1 MKRNVTKG
9 HAWLLKQ
16 ETKDQASFT
25 RAHIPLNIYSI
36 HQLHT
41 VHSHSPH
48 SFLSQQH
55 CPAAPSGKSAAG
67 PSCTALPT
75 FPTGWPSHLGSPN
88 GSKPKWDLQCPAN
101 RFFTAENETSSP
113 RNTSNYSILEHE
125 AWRSFDLRKQV
136 VVISQQQSDLQRLL
150 WRKRLCPGAQMP
162 QTSLAALHQRLLW
175 VQQHPRLPQCKPSMV
190 IGAFDCF
197 RDGTNV
203 QIPFNMFIRAR
214 QQHFNVRSF
223 CF

>member
-1 MKRNVTKG
+1 MKKNVTKG

-16 ETKDQASFT
+16 ETKDQAAFT

-41 VHSHSPH
+41 VHSIHSHSPH

-55 CPAAPSGKSAAG
+55 CPAAPSAKSAAG

-101 RFFTAENETSSP
+101 SFFTAENETSSP

-125 AWRSFDLRKQV
+125 AWRSFEKNVSAKTGSSDQPAAIWSSAASLKRTFV
-136 VVISQQQSDLQRLL
+136 SWGANASDFISSIASKASLGAATSAVASMQTVHGDWGVWLLQ
-150 WRKRLCPGAQMP
+150 G
-162 QTSLAALHQRLLW
+162 
-175 VQQHPRLPQCKPSMV
+175 
-190 IGAFDCF
+190 
-197 RDGTNV
+197 RDKCTDSV
-203 QIPFNMFIRAR
+203 
-214 QQHFNVRSF
+214 
-223 CF
+223 